1 MKTLFIGALLFTAT
15 INVSA
20 GEVSSFCE
28 YGTYK
33 QMLNG
38 ECECTKHFPKKEI
51 PKIVPLRKGQKLVSV
66 CSFVKSQQDG
76 LYEGPS
82 GFFNFEANESIS
94 GVIHYSVGP
103 AGVFNFSTKIGNVS
117 GWLESE
123 SDDLKEFD
131 KLKAP
136 LEIQD
141 AAYAQ
146 GKLRVKRY
154 YIQYNSGAVERSG
167 ITKYD
172 VIKIGK
178 FQSPNEAE

>member
-1 MKTLFIGALLFTAT
+1 M
-15 INVSA
+15 
-20 GEVSSFCE
+20 
-28 YGTYK
+28 
-33 QMLNG
+33 
-38 ECECTKHFPKKEI
+38 
-51 PKIVPLRKGQKLVSV
+51 SV
-66 CSFVKSQQDG
+66 CSFVKSQQAG
-76 LYEGPS
+76 LDEGPS
-82 GFFNFEANESIS
+82 GLFNFEANESIS
-94 GVIHYSVGP
+94 GVIDYSVGP
-103 AGVFNFSTKIGNVS
+103 AGIFNFSTKTGNVV

-123 SDDLKEFD
+123 LEGLEEWG

-146 GKLRVKRY
+146 GRLRVKRY
-154 YIQYNSGAVERSG
+154 YIQYSSGAVERSG

>member
-1 MKTLFIGALLFTAT
+1 MTFLLLAF
-15 INVSA
+15 
-20 GEVSSFCE
+20 SSVVANADGDTNASK

-38 ECECTKHFPKKEI
+38 ECECTKHFPKNEI
-51 PKIVPLRKGQKLVSV
+51 PKIVPLRKAQRLVSV
-66 CSFVKSQQDG
+66 CGFVKSQQDG
-76 LYEGPS
+76 LDEGSS
-82 GFFNFEANESIS
+82 GLFNFEANESIS

-103 AGVFNFSTKIGNVS
+103 AGIFNFSTKTGNVD

-146 GKLRVKRY
+146 GKLRVKKY